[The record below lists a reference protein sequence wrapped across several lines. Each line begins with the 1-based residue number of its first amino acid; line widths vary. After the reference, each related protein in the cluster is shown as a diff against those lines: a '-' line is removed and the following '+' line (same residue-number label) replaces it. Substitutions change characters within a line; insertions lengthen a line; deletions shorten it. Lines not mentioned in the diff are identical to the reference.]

1 MADVKLMIAGRPY
14 DVHCA
19 DGEEA
24 QLLQLAAVVDEK
36 ARGIQG
42 GTEVRQLLFAAL
54 MLADDAQ
61 EAKGKIDKAEPHSDS
76 LRAAVALAESREA
89 QARDE
94 LKSALSELNAL
105 KKANADAVNTP
116 TRNDRALLQIADR
129 IEALAE
135 RANRPVPE
143 PAANDQSA
151 LKAEVVAVIGE
162 LDRLISEAKH
172 G

>member
-1 MADVKLMIAGRPY
+1 VADVKLMIAGRPY

-24 QLLQLAAVVDEK
+24 QLRQLAAVVDEK

-61 EAKGKIDKAEPHSDS
+61 EAKGKADKAEPQSDS

-89 QARDE
+89 AARDE
-94 LKSALSELNAL
+94 LRAAVVREQAAL
-105 KKANADAVNTP
+105 KELEALRAAPSPSPARKPA
-116 TRNDRALLQIADR
+116 NDRALLQIADR
-129 IEALAE
+129 IEALATKVE
-135 RANRPVPE
+135 QIP
-143 PAANDQSA
+143 
-151 LKAEVVAVIGE
+151 
-162 LDRLISEAKH
+162 
-172 G
+172 

>member
-24 QLLQLAAVVDEK
+24 QLLQLADVVDEK

-54 MLADDAQ
+54 MLADEAQ
-61 EAKGKIDKAEPHSDS
+61 DAKGKVDKTEPQSDS

-89 QARDE
+89 AARDE
-94 LKSALSELNAL
+94 LRAAVVREQAAL
-105 KKANADAVNTP
+105 KELEVARSTATAPSGSKPA
-116 TRNDRALLQIADR
+116 NDRALLQIADR
-129 IEALAE
+129 IEALATKVE
-135 RANRPVPE
+135 
-143 PAANDQSA
+143 Q
-151 LKAEVVAVIGE
+151 
-162 LDRLISEAKH
+162 IS
-172 G
+172 

>member
-61 EAKGKIDKAEPHSDS
+61 EAKGKVDKAEPQSDS

-89 QARDE
+89 ATRDE
-94 LKSALSELNAL
+94 LRAAVVREQAAL
-105 KKANADAVNTP
+105 KELEA
-116 TRNDRALLQIADR
+116 TRSATTAPSAPKPANDRALLQIADR
-129 IEALAE
+129 IEALATKVE
-135 RANRPVPE
+135 
-143 PAANDQSA
+143 Q
-151 LKAEVVAVIGE
+151 
-162 LDRLISEAKH
+162 IS
-172 G
+172 

>member
-1 MADVKLMIAGRPY
+1 VADVKLMIAGRPY

-61 EAKGKIDKAEPHSDS
+61 EAKGKIDKAEPQSDS

-89 QARDE
+89 AARDE
-94 LKSALSELNAL
+94 LRAAVVREQSALKELETARSTATAPSAPNPA
-105 KKANADAVNTP
+105 
-116 TRNDRALLQIADR
+116 NDRALLQIADR
-129 IEALAE
+129 IEALATKVE
-135 RANRPVPE
+135 
-143 PAANDQSA
+143 QFS
-151 LKAEVVAVIGE
+151 
-162 LDRLISEAKH
+162 
-172 G
+172 

>member
-1 MADVKLMIAGRPY
+1 MADVRLTIAGRPY

-61 EAKGKIDKAEPHSDS
+61 EAKGKADKAEPQSDS
-76 LRAAVALAESREA
+76 LHAAVALAESREA
-89 QARDE
+89 AARDE
-94 LKSALSELNAL
+94 LRAAVAREQAVLKQLAAAQSAADAPSSAKPANGRALS
-105 KKANADAVNTP
+105 
-116 TRNDRALLQIADR
+116 QIADR
-129 IEALAE
+129 IETLATKVE
-135 RANRPVPE
+135 
-143 PAANDQSA
+143 QLS
-151 LKAEVVAVIGE
+151 
-162 LDRLISEAKH
+162 
-172 G
+172 

>member
-1 MADVKLMIAGRPY
+1 MADVKLTIAGRPY

-36 ARGIQG
+36 AREIQG

-61 EAKGKIDKAEPHSDS
+61 EAKGKVQKAEPQSDS

-89 QARDE
+89 AARDE
-94 LKSALSELNAL
+94 LRAAVSREQDAL
-105 KKANADAVNTP
+105 KQLAMAREAAPAETP
-116 TRNDRALLQIADR
+116 PARPVHDRALLQIADR
-129 IEALAE
+129 IEALATKVE
-135 RANRPVPE
+135 RIP
-143 PAANDQSA
+143 
-151 LKAEVVAVIGE
+151 
-162 LDRLISEAKH
+162 
-172 G
+172 